1 MAISSNATA
10 IIFNNSTVQTTA
22 FSKTSGLTFTTAAI
36 TSTAAGS
43 AATLALYTPGAICA
57 PSIVAATQI
66 FCTGAT
72 QIEYLDTIGPLAHSM
87 LLTVNNATNHAHG
100 TTSTVQ
106 YVSVIPI
113 TTNVYHL
120 GSTAVRWGAAWV
132 TSGSLVASDENLKTD
147 ITSITDQE
155 RAVALEVKKN
165 LKRFKFKDA
174 VAKKGFDVARYHFG
188 CIAQEVEQIFRDGGL
203 DPFKYGIIGF
213 DTWYEGTKISLN
225 GQNQEFEDVDISY
238 TPKDGYVK
246 KELHSVRYDEL
257 ITFILSA
264 LAGTNG

>member
-36 TSTAAGS
+36 TSTAA
-43 AATLALYTPGAICA
+43 TLALCTPGAICA
-57 PSIVAATQI
+57 PSILAANQI

-72 QIEYLDTIGPLAHSM
+72 QIACFSTDAVM
-87 LLTVNNATNHAHG
+87 TVNNQINHALG
-100 TTSTVQ
+100 PTSTVQ
-106 YVSVIPI
+106 YVSIIPI

-132 TSGSLVASDENLKTD
+132 VSGSLVASDENLKTD

>member
-36 TSTAAGS
+36 TSTAA
-43 AATLALYTPGAICA
+43 TLALCTPGAICA

-72 QIEYLDTIGPLAHSM
+72 QIQYLVTDMI
-87 LLTVNNATNHAHG
+87 LTVNNATNHAHG

-106 YVSVIPI
+106 YKDIIPI

-147 ITSITDQE
+147 ITSISNQE
-155 RAVALEVKKN
+155 RDVALEVKKN
-165 LKRFKFKDA
+165 LKRFKFKEA
-174 VAKKGFDVARYHFG
+174 VAKKGFDTARYHFG

-213 DTWYEGTKISLN
+213 DTWYEGVKISLN
-225 GQNQEFEDVDISY
+225 GQNQEFEDIDISY

-264 LAGTNG
+264 LAGTSR